1 MRRIAMKMEE
11 TKINIGG
18 LLRCC
23 LQNFQEQDSKE
34 VNENDIITCKYCGED
49 IILKGNIWEWK
60 R

>member
-1 MRRIAMKMEE
+1 MKMEE